1 MRVVSTKFRAEISA
15 MCQKT
20 QDSVSTKDPPFVY
33 DFRICCQDI
42 SSVAT
47 EYGEDFF
54 TENGLQFST
63 ENGFLIFLT
72 FPMKTKKMRDVRTSR
87 LPVVARRDLR
97 SEAQS

>member
-1 MRVVSTKFRAEISA
+1 MS
-15 MCQKT
+15 
-20 QDSVSTKDPPFVY
+20 SVATE
-33 DFRICCQDI
+33 DI

-47 EYGEDFF
+47 EDISSVATESGEDFF
-54 TENGLQFST
+54 TENGLEFST

-87 LPVVARRDLR
+87 LPVVARRDLH